1 MGTHPIFESDFD
13 CLTDTKMLKAAKRHL
28 AVTGAQTAPRATVQ
42 VFVDGK
48 PVRVE
53 AGTTVLRA
61 CEQAGVQIPR
71 FCYHERL
78 SIAGNCRMCLVEVEK
93 TPKAVASCAF
103 PVIKGMRIL
112 TNSEKSRRSREAV
125 MEFLLANHPLDCP
138 ICDQG
143 GECDLQDQA
152 MTHGSDRSRFWEN
165 KRAVEDK
172 DIGPLVKTVMTRCIQ
187 CTRCVRFCQEI
198 AGVDELGTTGRGNDL
213 QIGTYVEKALGT
225 ELSGNLIDVCPVG
238 ALTSKPYAFTA
249 RPWETRKTDSID
261 IMDGV
266 GTNIVVST
274 RAGDLLRI
282 VPRLNEDVNEEWM
295 ADKGRFAYD
304 GLKRQR
310 LTQPMVRNEH
320 GKLVKVSWQD
330 ALSVAEEYAA
340 EAGDSVAAVTGP
352 FTDLETL
359 TLMKDLVNKMGSE
372 MVCTEQKFD
381 ASTDFRSNYT
391 MNSTIVG
398 VEEADRIVIVGCN
411 PRYEAPLVNAR
422 IRKAWLHAET
432 EVDVIG
438 TEVDLSYTYNYHG
451 NDPQIINDAAAG
463 TNDLGAALKGAK
475 RPMIICGQGIFDRE
489 DGAQVHSAIR
499 NLCDSLEC
507 EQGWNPFNMLQ
518 KSAAT
523 TGALDLGYQA
533 GVESIK
539 QNKPKVVFLL
549 GADEGVVGPDDIAE
563 DGVIIYI
570 GHQGDHGAANA
581 DVILPGAAYTEKNGI
596 YVNTEGRVQLGR
608 TAVSPPGA
616 AREDWKIVRVIS
628 ELVDQKLPYDTLK
641 DIRERIGE
649 IAPQLIRF
657 DTLEASS
664 LMAPIGDTNC
674 ADVPLAAAQTELAD
688 YYITDS
694 ITRSSSVMAKCVKYA
709 RQTAE

>member
-1 MGTHPIFESDFD
+1 MISSFSRRN
-13 CLTDTKMLKAAKRHL
+13 LVSSASRH
-28 AVTGAQTAPRATVQ
+28 AVAQRATVK
-42 VFVDGK
+42 VYVDGK

-61 CEQAGVQIPR
+61 CEAAGVQIPR

-93 TPKAVASCAF
+93 MPKAVASCAF
-103 PVIKGMRIL
+103 PVMKGMVIL

-198 AGVDELGTTGRGNDL
+198 AGIDELGTTGRGNDL

-249 RPWETRKTDSID
+249 RPWETRKTDSVD
-261 IMDGV
+261 VMDAV
-266 GTNIVVST
+266 GANIVIST

-295 ADKGRFAYD
+295 ADKGRFCYD

-310 LTQPMVRNEH
+310 LTQPMIRNEH
-320 GKLVKVSWQD
+320 NKLVKVDWQD
-330 ALSVAEEYAA
+330 ALSVAADA
-340 EAGDSVAAVTGP
+340 IMNAGDQVGTVVGP
-352 FTDLETL
+352 FADVETMCL
-359 TLMKDLVNKMGSE
+359 LKDLVNKAGSE
-372 MVCTEQKFD
+372 MVCTEEKFI
-381 ASTDFRSNYT
+381 ASNDFRSDYT
-391 MNSTIVG
+391 FNSTIMG
-398 VEEADRIVIVGCN
+398 IEEADAIVIIGSN
-411 PRYEAPLVNAR
+411 PRYEAPLINAR
-422 IRKAWLHAET
+422 IRKAWLHNET

-438 TEVDLSYTYNYHG
+438 SEINLSYTYNYHG
-451 NDPQIINDAAAG
+451 NDPQTLKDLTAG
-463 TNDLGAALKGAK
+463 TGPLAERLRNAERPIIILGSSV
-475 RPMIICGQGIFDRE
+475 FERE
-489 DGAQVHSAIR
+489 DGAEVHKATKA
-499 NLCDSLEC
+499 LAQSLNCAE
-507 EQGWNPFNMLQ
+507 GWNPLNIMH
-518 KSAAT
+518 KSAST
-523 TGALDLGYQA
+523 VGALDLGYTS

-539 QNKPKVVFLL
+539 AQKPKVVILY
-549 GADEGVVGPDDIAE
+549 GADEGAVGPADIAA
-563 DGVIIYI
+563 DGTIIYI
-570 GHQGDHGAANA
+570 GHQGDAGAASA
-581 DVILPGAAYTEKNGI
+581 DIILPGAAYTEKNGT
-596 YVNTEGRVQLGR
+596 YVNTEGRVQLTR
-608 TAVSPPGA
+608 TAVTPPGS

-628 ELVDQKLPYDTLK
+628 ELSDMKLPYDTLK
-641 DIRERIGE
+641 EVRTRVQEV
-649 IAPQLIRF
+649 APHLTRF
-657 DTLEASS
+657 DGLEQSTISCPAGESTL
-664 LMAPIGDTNC
+664 
-674 ADVPLAAAQTELAD
+674 ADVPLVAAQTELAD
-688 YYITDS
+688 YYITDA
-694 ITRSSSVMAKCVKYA
+694 ITRSSKVMAKCVKYA
-709 RQTAE
+709 RDTV

>member
-13 CLTDTKMLKAAKRHL
+13 CLTEMIRGGVRRHL
-28 AVTGAQTAPRATVQ
+28 AATSAATAPRATVQ

-93 TPKAVASCAF
+93 MPKAVASCAF
-103 PVIKGMRIL
+103 PVIKGMQIL

-152 MTHGSDRSRFWEN
+152 MTHGSDRSRFWEG

-198 AGVDELGTTGRGNDL
+198 AGIDELGTTGRGNDL
-213 QIGTYVEKALGT
+213 QIGTYVEKALST

-261 IMDGV
+261 VMDAV

-274 RAGDLLRI
+274 RAGDLLRM

-295 ADKGRFAYD
+295 TDKARFSYD

-320 GKLVKVSWQD
+320 NRLVKVDWQD
-330 ALSVAEEYAA
+330 ALSTAA
-340 EAGDSVAAVTGP
+340 DSIIQAGNSIGVVTGP

-359 TLMKDLVNKMGSE
+359 CLIKDLVNKAGSE
-372 MVCTEQKFD
+372 MVCTEENFI
-381 ASTDFRSNYT
+381 ASNDFRSDYT
-391 MNSTIVG
+391 MNSGIVG
-398 VEEADRIVIVGCN
+398 IEEADRIVIIGCN

-432 EVDVIG
+432 EVDMIG
-438 TEVDLSYTYNYHG
+438 SEVNLSYTYNYHG
-451 NDPQIINDAAAG
+451 NDPQIINDAADG
-463 TNDLGAALKGAK
+463 SSDLGKLLKGSK
-475 RPMIICGQGIFDRE
+475 RPMIILGSSVFDRA
-489 DGAQVHSAIR
+489 DGAQVHAAVR
-499 NLCDSLEC
+499 NLCNSLNC
-507 EQGWNPFNMLQ
+507 DDGWNPFNILH
-518 KSAAT
+518 KSAST
-523 TGALDLGYQA
+523 VGALDLGYKS

-539 QNKPKVVFLL
+539 TLKPKVLILL

-563 DGVIIYI
+563 DGVVIYM
-570 GHQGDHGAANA
+570 GHQGDKGATDA
-581 DVILPGAAYTEKNGI
+581 DVILPGAAYTEKNGT

-616 AREDWKIVRVIS
+616 AREDWKIVRVLS
-628 ELVDQKLPYDTLK
+628 ELSDLKLPYESLK
-641 DIRERIGE
+641 EVRERVGE
-649 IAPQLIRF
+649 VAPQLVKF
-657 DTLEASS
+657 DTLESSS
-664 LMAPIGDTNC
+664 LMSPAGESNM
-674 ADVPLAAAQTELAD
+674 ADVPLEAAQTELAD
-688 YYITDS
+688 YYLTDS

-709 RQTAE
+709 RQTS

>member
-1 MGTHPIFESDFD
+1 
-13 CLTDTKMLKAAKRHL
+13 MLSRAAKRHL
-28 AVTGAQTAPRATVQ
+28 AVSSASAAPKATVK
-42 VFVDGK
+42 VYVDGK

-53 AGTTVLRA
+53 PGTTVLRA

-93 TPKAVASCAF
+93 MPKAVASCAF
-103 PVIKGMRIL
+103 PVIKGMQIL

-152 MTHGSDRSRFWEN
+152 MTHGSDRSRFWEG

-198 AGVDELGTTGRGNDL
+198 AGIDELGTTGRGNDL
-213 QIGTYVEKALGT
+213 QIGTYVEKALST

-249 RPWETRKTDSID
+249 RPWETRKTDSVD
-261 IMDGV
+261 VMDAV

-282 VPRLNEDVNEEWM
+282 VPRLNEDVNEEWL
-295 ADKGRFAYD
+295 ADKGRFSYD

-320 GKLVKVSWQD
+320 GKLVKVDWQD
-330 ALSVAEEYAA
+330 ALSVASQAIA
-340 EAGDSVAAVTGP
+340 DAGDSIAVVSGP
-352 FTDLETL
+352 FADVETL
-359 TLMKDLVNKMGSE
+359 CLMKDLANKAGSE
-372 MVCTEQKFD
+372 MVCTEENFI
-381 ASTDFRSNYT
+381 ASNDFRSDYT

-398 VEEADRIVIVGCN
+398 VEEADRIVIIGCN

-438 TEVDLSYTYNYHG
+438 SEVNLSYTYNYHG
-451 NDPQIINDAAAG
+451 NDPQILTQIANG
-463 TNDLGAALKGAK
+463 THNLAEVLKGSK
-475 RPMIICGQGIFDRE
+475 RPMIILGSSVFDRE
-489 DGAQVHSAIR
+489 DGADIHNAVRSI
-499 NLCDSLEC
+499 CDNLEC
-507 EQGWNPFNMLQ
+507 EEGWNAFNIMH
-518 KSAAT
+518 KSAST
-523 TGALDLGYQA
+523 VGALDLGYKS
-533 GVESIK
+533 GVSSIK
-539 QNKPKVVFLL
+539 ANKPKLLFLV
-549 GADEGVVGPDDIAE
+549 GADAGAVTADDIAE
-563 DGVIIYI
+563 DGVIVYM
-570 GHQGDHGAANA
+570 GHQGDVGASGS
-581 DVILPGAAYTEKNGI
+581 DIILPGAAYTEKNGI

-616 AREDWKIVRVIS
+616 AREDWKIVRVLS
-628 ELVDQKLPYDTLK
+628 ELSDLKLPYESLK
-641 DIRERIGE
+641 EVRERVGE
-649 IAPQLIRF
+649 VAPQLVKF
-657 DTLEASS
+657 DTLESSS
-664 LMAPIGDTNC
+664 LMSPAGESNM
-674 ADVPLAAAQTELAD
+674 ADVPLEAAQTELAD
-688 YYITDS
+688 YYLTDS

-709 RQTAE
+709 RQTS